1 MDDSVLPALRDICM
15 ALPGA
20 TERLSHGEPCW
31 FVAKGRCFASYADHH
46 HNERVSVWL
55 AAPPGI
61 QEVLIASEP
70 TKFFRPPYVGVK
82 GWIGVYL
89 DIPTDWHGVR
99 ELIVESYRC
108 VATPK
113 FVAMLEVH

>member
-1 MDDSVLPALRDICM
+1 MSSLVLEKLRMICM
-15 ALPGA
+15 SLPEA

-46 HNERVSVWL
+46 HDDRVSVWL
-55 AAPPGI
+55 AAPTGI

-70 TKFFRPPYVGVK
+70 SKFFRPSYVGVK

-89 DIPTDWHGVR
+89 DVPTDWDEVE
-99 ELIVESYRC
+99 ELVLESYRC

-113 FVAMLEVH
+113 YLAMLK

>member
-1 MDDSVLPALRDICM
+1 M
-15 ALPGA
+15 ALPEA

-46 HNERVSVWL
+46 HDDRVAVWL
-55 AAPPGI
+55 AAPTGI
-61 QEVLIASEP
+61 QEVLISSEP
-70 TKFFRPPYVGVK
+70 SKFFRPPYVGVK

-89 DIPTDWHGVR
+89 DVPIDWSEIADMVA
-99 ELIVESYRC
+99 ESYRC

-113 FVAMLEVH
+113 YLKMLDVH

>member
-1 MDDSVLPALRDICM
+1 MDDSVLTQLREICITMPA
-15 ALPGA
+15 AN
-20 TERLSHGEPCW
+20 ERLSHGEPCW
-31 FVAKGRCFASYADHH
+31 FVAKGRCFASFADQHH
-46 HNERVSVWL
+46 DNRVSVWL

-82 GWIGVYL
+82 GWIGVYM
-89 DIPTDWHGVR
+89 DVPTDWDEVA
-99 ELIVESYRC
+99 ELVLESYRC

-113 FVAMLEVH
+113 YLAMLKD